1 MQWALRVAFLFSK
14 ENQGEVRS
22 SLQFIL
28 VLKICFVFPG
38 KKCHRYFKDILQSVC
53 FLVSQRGKDGEKKQ
67 WERGDS
73 VGDGKTS
80 WNWVDFRDHLFSL
93 PQSLNDWFSSFL
105 FFTNSS
111 SGIFTSVKSEL
122 RNRTS
127 EYSDVSDSEDSGPD
141 CTALVCSEPQ
151 ALCVIWWDDEHPCR
165 RRLIT
170 DFPKLI
176 SRLCSTE
183 SPVVLLCVHTIVC
196 PVTFVSNFC

>member
-53 FLVSQRGKDGEKKQ
+53 FLVSQRGKDGGKKQ

-105 FFTNSS
+105 FLQILLQEFLQVWNQN
-111 SGIFTSVKSEL
+111 SGIEHQNILMFLIQKTLDLIALHWYAQNPKP
-122 RNRTS
+122 
-127 EYSDVSDSEDSGPD
+127 YVSFGGMMNTHVEG
-141 CTALVCSEPQ
+141 
-151 ALCVIWWDDEHPCR
+151 W
-165 RRLIT
+165 
-170 DFPKLI
+170 
-176 SRLCSTE
+176 
-183 SPVVLLCVHTIVC
+183 
-196 PVTFVSNFC
+196 